1 MYFILEIS
9 LISNS
14 NERNKLIVAS
24 SFGNNNLKCN
34 EENESSSVLKY
45 GLKIDEQY
53 HVASN
58 MMKLTKENHWT
69 EDYHS
74 YVLSWT
80 PENTIFKIDGESSY
94 LDTSNLPLD
103 AIFDSTV
110 KQIAYFV

>member
-1 MYFILEIS
+1 M
-9 LISNS
+9 ISNS

-34 EENESSSVLKY
+34 GEDESSLVLKY

-53 HVASN
+53 HVTSN
-58 MMKLTKENHWT
+58 MKKLTKANHWND
-69 EDYHS
+69 DYHS

-80 PENTIFKIDGESSY
+80 PENTIFKIDGESNY

-103 AIFDSTV
+103 AIFDSNV
-110 KQIAYFV
+110 KQIIYFV

>member
-1 MYFILEIS
+1 M
-9 LISNS
+9 ISNS

-34 EENESSSVLKY
+34 EKDESSSVLKY

-53 HVASN
+53 HVKSN
-58 MMKLTKENHWT
+58 MMKLTKANHWT

-74 YVLSWT
+74 FVLSWT
-80 PENTIFKIDGESSY
+80 PENIIFKIDGESNY

-110 KQIAYFV
+110 KKIIYFV